1 MRKLEA
7 NDVEFTISVE
17 PEDMP
22 VRGSFA
28 SGDADADRALEDEII
43 TRLAS
48 GDVWAW
54 CHITVTAKWE
64 SPDGTVYGGRDT
76 LSACSYASEKDF
88 IACDD
93 YYPDMRGRALEELN
107 EQIPT
112 TPLDGALRALDLTE
126 TRQLL
131 RDIAVRLSGRAY
143 DSDACTDVARLLAT
157 AGLPVE
163 SELTP

>member
-7 NDVEFTISVE
+7 SDVEFTISVE
-17 PEDMP
+17 PEDRP
-22 VRGSFA
+22 VRGRF
-28 SGDADADRALEDEII
+28 ADRALEDKILA
-43 TRLAS
+43 RLAS

-54 CHITVTAKWE
+54 CCITVTAKWE

-107 EQIPT
+107 EQIPA

-126 TRQLL
+126 ARQIL
-131 RDIAVRLSGRAY
+131 RDVAMRLSGRAY
-143 DSDACTDVARLLAT
+143 DSDACTDVARLLAA

-163 SELTP
+163 SEPTP